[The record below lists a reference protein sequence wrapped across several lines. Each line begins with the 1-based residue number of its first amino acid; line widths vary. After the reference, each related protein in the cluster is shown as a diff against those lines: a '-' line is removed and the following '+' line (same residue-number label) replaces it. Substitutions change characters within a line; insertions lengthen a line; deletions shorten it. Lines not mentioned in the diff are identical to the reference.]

1 MAGTVHVTLAGP
13 AVSSGLVSV
22 FSARGLAVAV
32 SEGGECCELEVSYAA
47 DPDERLRSD
56 VMGALRDWLAEAHTP
71 LVLSEA
77 GDRGYVLRPAGE

>member
-13 AVSSGLVSV
+13 AVSSELVSA

-32 SEGGECCELEVSYAA
+32 SEGRECSELEVSYAA

-56 VMGALRDWLAEAHTP
+56 VKCALRDWLAEAHTP

-77 GDRGYVLRPAGE
+77 GDRDYVLRPAGE